1 MMPLNYNF
9 RQMLLKYIRQLN
21 NKKIDQYERKLAR
34 QEKLSQEKSII
45 PGSYLHIFN
54 NISTNDI
61 IINPGEKLPFI
72 SIYPQTLNKIKDWL
86 SELKNQY
93 QIIIDNNMEQ
103 EKEDAAKIFKSY
115 EKCFNATHKLWV
127 AQREY
132 AFAQGNFC
140 QIPTTVK
147 NIYEFIKK
155 AINYRIVQ
163 LSTFFI
169 LFWCRCKYAL
179 YCIIKAIMEI
189 HKMIK
194 KINI

>member
-103 EKEDAAKIFKSY
+103 EKEDTK
-115 EKCFNATHKLWV
+115 
-127 AQREY
+127 R
-132 AFAQGNFC
+132 
-140 QIPTTVK
+140 
-147 NIYEFIKK
+147 
-155 AINYRIVQ
+155 
-163 LSTFFI
+163 
-169 LFWCRCKYAL
+169 
-179 YCIIKAIMEI
+179 
-189 HKMIK
+189 
-194 KINI
+194 